1 MPLVPKKFFRR
12 KLFLTTSPPPPP
24 PPPRRQ
30 KNFGQCTILGVQK
43 FFGHTKI
50 FRDIIQIFQISQNNT
65 ISHKIDRICPVN
77 FFYKKTI
84 SRFSLTFCGI
94 LFFVCRQIP
103 SFADNLFSGGVSHP
117 PHPPIRDGPECI
129 IKLLMIQFL

>member
-1 MPLVPKKFFRR
+1 MIKNLEVVGAFSAKIFFPE
-12 KLFLTTSPPPPP
+12 KIIFDDLPPPP

-77 FFYKKTI
+77 FFTKK
-84 SRFSLTFCGI
+84 RYLD
-94 LFFVCRQIP
+94 L
-103 SFADNLFSGGVSHP
+103 A
-117 PHPPIRDGPECI
+117 
-129 IKLLMIQFL
+129 